1 MTLDQPKFRP
11 QTVWE
16 TRAAHV
22 DLIGRSVEVPGAE
35 GFGTPGGG
43 FGTITAFRR
52 TNHGPQVKV
61 ARLYDQGEEIHF
73 LDKLRASGLP
83 EAVAAQC

>member
-1 MTLDQPKFRP
+1 MTQAQPKFRA
-11 QTVWE
+11 QTQWE
-16 TRAAHV
+16 TRAAQN

-43 FGTITAFRR
+43 FGDITAFRR

-61 ARLYDQGEEIHF
+61 RRLYGQGEGVHF
-73 LDKLRASGLP
+73 LSTLRASRLP
-83 EAVAAQC
+83 EATAEQG

>member
-1 MTLDQPKFRP
+1 MTQDKPKFRP

-16 TRAAHV
+16 TRAAQV
-22 DLIGRSVEVPGAE
+22 DLIGRSVEVPGAQ

-43 FGTITAFRR
+43 FGDIIAFRR

-61 ARLYDQGEEIHF
+61 RRLYGQGEEIHF
-73 LDKLRASGLP
+73 LDKLRASRLP
-83 EAVAAQC
+83 EATAEQF